1 MTMRIEPAFDPQTRT
16 WFVEGLDGEAPTIA
30 ELLKVLPKRK
40 DGYSVKGY
48 QVAGGPPIKL
58 PPPGKPDKNNNN
70 FSFGFKKKLF
80 TGGPVPAI
88 PPPSITR
95 TVRKAIPPPSITR
108 TTRGTI
114 IWTKKLTEKFEN
126 MVRAG
131 VKDSELAEVFN
142 TTRNTIIGK
151 RYRRGLRGL

>member
-16 WFVEGLDGEAPTIA
+16 WFVEGLDGEATTIA

-40 DGYSVKGY
+40 GGYSIKGY
-48 QVAGGPPIKL
+48 HLAGGPPIKL
-58 PPPGKPDKNNNN
+58 PPPGKPDKGNSN
-70 FSFGFKKKLF
+70 FSFGVKKKLF
-80 TGGPVPAI
+80 TAELVPAI

-95 TVRKAIPPPSITR
+95 TAQKAICITR
-108 TTRGTI
+108 TARGTI
-114 IWTKKLTEKFEN
+114 IWTEELTEKFEN

-151 RYRRGLRGL
+151 RNRRGL